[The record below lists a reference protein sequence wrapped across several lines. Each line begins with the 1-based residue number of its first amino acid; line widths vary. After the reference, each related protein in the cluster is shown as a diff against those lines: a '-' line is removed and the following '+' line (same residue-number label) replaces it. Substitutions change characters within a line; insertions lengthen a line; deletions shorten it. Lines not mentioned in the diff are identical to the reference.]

1 MSETT
6 IEVKG
11 MSCQH
16 CVAAVTKALQAVP
29 GVQRADV
36 DLAQARA
43 RVAGDAP
50 AQALLDAVT
59 QAGYE
64 ARLPA

>member
-29 GVQRADV
+29 GVQRAEV
-36 DLAQARA
+36 DLAAARA

-64 ARLPA
+64 AQLPA

>member
-1 MSETT
+1 MTETT
-6 IEVKG
+6 IEVTG

-29 GVQRADV
+29 GVQHAEV

-50 AQALLDAVT
+50 SQALLDAVT